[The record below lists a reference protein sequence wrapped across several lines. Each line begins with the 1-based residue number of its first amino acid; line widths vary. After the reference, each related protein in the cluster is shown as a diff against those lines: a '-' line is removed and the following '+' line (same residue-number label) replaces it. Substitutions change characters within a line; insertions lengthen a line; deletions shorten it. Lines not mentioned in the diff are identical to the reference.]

1 VTTTIENF
9 MPGSVDVVIVSYRSG
24 ALLRE
29 CLSSLRRHGKGL
41 NVHVI
46 DNASG
51 DGTAELVA
59 AEFPEARLT
68 LNAAN
73 RGFAVASNQGIAAGA
88 APWVLIL
95 NPDAAIREGTVPT
108 LLAAL
113 EADPRAAAAGPK
125 LVRANGELDHAA
137 KRSFP
142 TVAGALSY
150 FTRLDRAL
158 PAARQYTAPEVEAGP
173 VDAINGAFMLI
184 RRAALDDVGLFDE
197 GYWMY
202 MEDLDLCYRFQ
213 TAGWRVL
220 YQPRA
225 IASHLKGGSAGRHRG
240 PRLNAAFH
248 YGMFRFYRKFYAPS
262 RPAPANL
269 AVYAGIAAKLA
280 VSVAANGALALLTR
294 LRGSAPA
301 G

>member
-29 CLSSLRRHGKGL
+29 CLSSLRRHGEGL
-41 NVHVI
+41 SLHVI

-59 AEFPEARLT
+59 AEFPEVRLT
-68 LNAAN
+68 ANAAN
-73 RGFAVASNQGIAAGA
+73 RGFAAASNQGISTGS
-88 APWVLIL
+88 APWVLLL
-95 NPDAAIREGTVPT
+95 NPDAQIREGTLPT
-108 LLAAL
+108 LLEAL
-113 EADPRAAAAGPK
+113 EGDPRAAAAGPK
-125 LVRANGELDHAA
+125 LVRADGALDHAG

-142 TVAGALSY
+142 TVAGALAY
-150 FTRLDRAL
+150 FTKLDRAV
-158 PAARQYTAPEVEAGP
+158 PATRQYTAPEVEAGP

-202 MEDLDLCYRFQ
+202 MEDLDLCYRFKD
-213 TAGWRVL
+213 AGWRVL
-220 YQPRA
+220 YEPRA
-225 IASHLKGGSAGRHRG
+225 VASHLKGGSAGRRRG

-248 YGMFRFYRKFYAPS
+248 YGMLRFYRKFYAPS
-262 RPAPANL
+262 RPTPANL

-280 VSVAANGALALLTR
+280 LSVSANGALTVAAW
-294 LRGSAPA
+294 LRGSAPRV
-301 G
+301 